1 MYQSSSPPREIL
13 LVDLEEGVIL
23 QSPPEVTVSERY
35 VESHPFIERT
45 RTHVIVGP
53 DARKVANGS
62 GGTDYMLYEILGNEV
77 GALRLRREA

>member
-13 LVDLEEGVIL
+13 LVDIEQGVIL

-45 RTHVIVGP
+45 STHVIVGP
-53 DARKVANGS
+53 HALRVANGS
-62 GGTDYMLYEILGNEV
+62 GGTDYMKYEILGAEI
-77 GALRLRREA
+77 GALHLRREA